1 MVCQMYI
8 KHLIYQ
14 KCTPLTNTS
23 DCTSRKTSME
33 TQSVYC
39 GSSATKDIFN
49 SVGDLFA
56 TKKDVCDVVDDIT
69 DLVQHL
75 TNPIQ

>member
-1 MVCQMYI
+1 MYI
-8 KHLIYQ
+8 KYLINQ
-14 KCTPLTNTS
+14 ECTPITNTS
-23 DCTSRKTSME
+23 DSTSRQTSTE

-39 GSSATKDIFN
+39 GSSATRDIFN